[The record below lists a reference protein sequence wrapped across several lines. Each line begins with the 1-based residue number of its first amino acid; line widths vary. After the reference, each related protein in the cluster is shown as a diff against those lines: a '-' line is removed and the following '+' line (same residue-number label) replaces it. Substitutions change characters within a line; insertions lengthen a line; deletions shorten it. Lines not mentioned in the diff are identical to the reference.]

1 MVMDSYFFLN
11 NQPKCR
17 TNIFDAP
24 RPAPTPRPNI
34 NIQLPSIKDM
44 MSSKIN
50 QLPPRHRTKFTEKL
64 AGYDLEVDKA
74 CLAIKDSLNKI
85 VEKQYD
91 IADNF
96 IELIDE
102 VLRAESD
109 NLGNETDEPQ
119 QSWNSDDSVGQSYN
133 YHFFHTF
140 RTLHRLHVHRFLY
153 AQ

>member
-1 MVMDSYFFLN
+1 M
-11 NQPKCR
+11 
-17 TNIFDAP
+17 
-24 RPAPTPRPNI
+24 
-34 NIQLPSIKDM
+34 
-44 MSSKIN
+44 
-50 QLPPRHRTKFTEKL
+50 
-64 AGYDLEVDKA
+64 EVGKA
-74 CLAIKDSLNKI
+74 CLAIKDTLTKI

-119 QSWNSDDSVGQSYN
+119 QSWNADDSVGQSYN

-140 RTLHRLHVHRFLY
+140 RTLHRLHVHRVYLY
-153 AQ
+153 AQSTKLTITTFLVYLNQCILLICSKV

>member
-1 MVMDSYFFLN
+1 
-11 NQPKCR
+11 
-17 TNIFDAP
+17 
-24 RPAPTPRPNI
+24 
-34 NIQLPSIKDM
+34 
-44 MSSKIN
+44 MSSKIY

-64 AGYDLEVDKA
+64 VGYDLEVDKA

-109 NLGNETDEPQ
+109 NLEDETDEPE
-119 QSWNSDDSVGQSYN
+119 QSRYSDDSVGQSYN

-140 RTLHRLHVHRFLY
+140 RTLHRLHVHRFFICTVNNICY
-153 AQ
+153 F

>member
-1 MVMDSYFFLN
+1 M
-11 NQPKCR
+11 
-17 TNIFDAP
+17 
-24 RPAPTPRPNI
+24 
-34 NIQLPSIKDM
+34 KDM

-140 RTLHRLHVHRFLY
+140 RSLHRVHVHRVFLY

>member
-1 MVMDSYFFLN
+1 
-11 NQPKCR
+11 
-17 TNIFDAP
+17 
-24 RPAPTPRPNI
+24 
-34 NIQLPSIKDM
+34 

-50 QLPPRHRTKFTEKL
+50 QLPPRHHTKFTEKL

-91 IADNF
+91 IADKF
-96 IELIDE
+96 IELIDG

-109 NLGNETDEPQ
+109 NLENEIDEPQ
-119 QSWNSDDSVGQSYN
+119 QSRNSDDSVGQSYN

-140 RTLHRLHVHRFLY
+140 RTLHRLLVHRVFYMHSKQHLLFLVY
-153 AQ
+153 AATFNL

>member
-1 MVMDSYFFLN
+1 LLN

-24 RPAPTPRPNI
+24 HPAPTPRPTF
-34 NIQLPSIKDM
+34 NIQLPSIKEM

-50 QLPPRHRTKFTEKL
+50 QLPPRHRSKFTEKL
-64 AGYDLEVDKA
+64 AAYDLEVDKA
-74 CLAIKDSLNKI
+74 CLAIKDSINKI
-85 VEKQYD
+85 IEKQYD

-109 NLGNETDEPQ
+109 NLENETDE
-119 QSWNSDDSVGQSYN
+119 
-133 YHFFHTF
+133 T
-140 RTLHRLHVHRFLY
+140 
-153 AQ
+153 

>member
-1 MVMDSYFFLN
+1 
-11 NQPKCR
+11 
-17 TNIFDAP
+17 
-24 RPAPTPRPNI
+24 
-34 NIQLPSIKDM
+34 

-50 QLPPRHRTKFTEKL
+50 QLPPRHRTTEKL

-102 VLRAESD
+102 VLRAKSD
-109 NLGNETDEPQ
+109 NLGNETDAPQ
-119 QSWNSDDSVGQSYN
+119 QSRNSDDSVGQSYN
-133 YHFFHTF
+133 YHYFSYIHNITQ
-140 RTLHRLHVHRFLY
+140 TTC
-153 AQ
+153 A